1 MVPPQGGAAAKVAD
15 QPLAPGELPIAR
27 VLAGGTVIVEEPR
40 RIPPPEPSTAALRE
54 AERHGTEL
62 RQMTLDRNRAGA
74 VVINAE
80 GYRRAFRAHQARP
93 MQEASDRIPCAAI
106 DLESG
111 LVTLD
116 GRPWHQIAA
125 AVPWPEVQKDV
136 GLLAPYFD
144 GFASFY
150 GSPDSL
156 QRNYWALLCWLYAAP
171 FAPLLRSTAV
181 RHDGSTLDYPVHAV
195 LYGRPDGGK
204 TMFSRVVSRSM
215 FGVEQMI
222 RGQHFTVNK
231 ALGLRDG
238 LGSIPLIIDDVNR
251 DRFTRH
257 VPDLVKFDHEVGD
270 RYAPILIST
279 NREVTAVAPD
289 LRKRMLVCHIDGAR
303 PRGTSDAPARRAL
316 AGVGT
321 ALYRAYLGR
330 LAPLV
335 PGLVADLALD
345 PFNPPD
351 LIRAS
356 SERLVELIGEALGAT
371 PGWARPVSLH
381 DLNLLKDKPFL
392 DSLREFDEQDLE
404 RVAINRNANELTGEL
419 RRRPA
424 PGQPLR
430 EAGAGAGAQEPL
442 RRHGPARSRG
452 AREGVRLRGRP
463 RAALVARA
471 AARPLSAHGVL
482 AARASPVV

>member
-1 MVPPQGGAAAKVAD
+1 
-15 QPLAPGELPIAR
+15 
-27 VLAGGTVIVEEPR
+27 VLAGGTVIVEELR
-40 RIPPPEPSTAALRE
+40 RIPSPKPSTAALRE

-62 RQMTLDRNRAGA
+62 RQMTLDRNKAGA
-74 VVINAE
+74 VVVNAE
-80 GYRRAFRAHQARP
+80 SYRRAFRAHQARP

-136 GLLAPYFD
+136 GLLAPYFE
-144 GFASFY
+144 GFATFY
-150 GSPDSL
+150 SSPDNL

-316 AGVGT
+316 AGIGT

-356 SERLVELIGEALGAT
+356 SERLVELIGEARGAT
-371 PGWARPVSLH
+371 PDWARPVSLH

-392 DSLREFDEQDLE
+392 DSLREIDEQDLE
-404 RVAINRNANELTGEL
+404 RVAINRSANELTVNFAGDLHQASRFEKL
-419 RRRPA
+419 VPA
-424 PGQPLR
+424 QALK
-430 EAGAGAGAQEPL
+430 
-442 RRHGPARSRG
+442 SRF
-452 AREGVRLRGRP
+452 ADTVRLDL
-463 RAALVARA
+463 AALEKEYGFAVGRVRRSWLARLLG
-471 AARPLSAHGVL
+471 R
-482 AARASPVV
+482 

>member
-1 MVPPQGGAAAKVAD
+1 M
-15 QPLAPGELPIAR
+15 
-27 VLAGGTVIVEEPR
+27 
-40 RIPPPEPSTAALRE
+40 
-54 AERHGTEL
+54 
-62 RQMTLDRNRAGA
+62 
-74 VVINAE
+74 
-80 GYRRAFRAHQARP
+80 
-93 MQEASDRIPCAAI
+93 
-106 DLESG
+106 
-111 LVTLD
+111 
-116 GRPWHQIAA
+116 
-125 AVPWPEVQKDV
+125 
-136 GLLAPYFD
+136 
-144 GFASFY
+144 
-150 GSPDSL
+150 
-156 QRNYWALLCWLYAAP
+156 
-171 FAPLLRSTAV
+171 
-181 RHDGSTLDYPVHAV
+181 HAV

-316 AGVGT
+316 AGIGT

-371 PGWARPVSLH
+371 PGWAQAGQPATTSTCSRTSRSSIRCARSTSRTSSGSRSTGAPTSSPSTSPATCTRPAASR
-381 DLNLLKDKPFL
+381 
-392 DSLREFDEQDLE
+392 SWC
-404 RVAINRNANELTGEL
+404 
-419 RRRPA
+419 RRR
-424 PGQPLR
+424 
-430 EAGAGAGAQEPL
+430 
-442 RRHGPARSRG
+442 RSRAG
-452 AREGVRLRGRP
+452 SPTRSGSISRRSRRSTASRSARVRRSWLARLLGR
-463 RAALVARA
+463 
-471 AARPLSAHGVL
+471 
-482 AARASPVV
+482 